1 MCRQKR
7 MCFLKKKNVSPKNL
21 AYNVLRVDVA
31 PAVRKV
37 S

>member
-1 MCRQKR
+1 VSPKKNV
-7 MCFLKKKNVSPKNL
+7 FFKKKNVSPKNL